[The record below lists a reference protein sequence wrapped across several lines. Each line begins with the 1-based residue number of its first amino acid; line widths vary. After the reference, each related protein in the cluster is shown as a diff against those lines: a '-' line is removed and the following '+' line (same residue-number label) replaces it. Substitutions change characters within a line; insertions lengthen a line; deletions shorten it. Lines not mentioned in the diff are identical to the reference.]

1 MSETNEEVKVTKDEK
16 TGDTIMKKPT
26 RYARTE
32 PTAQELAAEE
42 ALKAREETSPEEN
55 TEGVEPEGAE
65 EQSFKKRYGDL
76 RRHMQK
82 TTEDKDKEIKKL
94 QEQLSIATKKEIKL
108 PKTDEEIETWAKE
121 YPDVAKIVE
130 TIAMKKAAEQNKDIE
145 ERLNALSEKERLTSR
160 ERAEMEL
167 LQIHPD
173 FVEIR
178 DNPDFHAWAEEQPE
192 YIQAALYEN
201 EDDPRAAARAIDLY
215 KADMGV
221 FKKKKT
227 SKKDA
232 AKAVTTKG
240 SATTPDSALSDADTI
255 LESDVAKM
263 SAIEYEQNEETI
275 HKAIKSGKFVYDV
288 SGAARA

>member
-42 ALKAREETSPEEN
+42 ELKAREETSPEEN

-130 TIAMKKAAEQNKDIE
+130 TIAMKKAAEQSKDIE
-145 ERLNALSEKERLTSR
+145 NRLNALSEKERLTSR

-192 YIQAALYEN
+192 YIQSALYEN
-201 EDDPRAAARAIDLY
+201 EDDPRAASRAIDLY
-215 KADMGV
+215 KADIGV
-221 FKKKKT
+221 SKKKKT

-240 SATTPDSALSDADTI
+240 STTTPDSALSDADTI

-263 SAIEYEQNEETI
+263 SAIEYEKNEDII